1 MAGVFNKISD
11 ALAGKKTAAATL
23 NKTGNADFSSLRR
36 GRDAIMSGSAP
47 VSGSTTVGDGH
58 TTSGVDSA
66 LQKHADKIHPVRT
79 DLGEIE
85 G

>member
-1 MAGVFNKISD
+1 MGPFDKINA
-11 ALAGKKTAAATL
+11 ALSGKKPVSKPATR
-23 NKTGNADFSSLRR
+23 TGTTDFSSLRR

-47 VSGSTTVGDGH
+47 VSGSTTIGDGH
-58 TTSGVDSA
+58 TTSGLDSA
-66 LQKHADKIHPVRT
+66 LQKHVDKIHPVRA

>member
-11 ALAGKKTAAATL
+11 ALAGKATTSAPV
-23 NKTGNADFSSLRR
+23 NKTGNADFSTLRR
-36 GRDAIMSGSAP
+36 GRDAIMSGSSP
-47 VSGSTTVGDGH
+47 QSGSVGDGH
-58 TTSGVDSA
+58 TTSGLDRA
-66 LQKHADKIHPVRT
+66 MQNHANKLHPIRR